1 MSNITSFIVGT
12 FTGIYLAQN
21 YDLPD
26 ARDLTEKFKDYMRS
40 IEKKK
45 QIIYNS
51 ISNMSYDLCKW
62 FKKSGKNQKVIP
74 QKQKL
79 QYPNPVLFQLF
90 LPKKPQSQFSPMVL
104 QLIMEKGSKLLGE
117 EQVCFLE
124 RMMEEIYPKRSS
136 PRRLRIMSVN

>member
-45 QIIYNS
+45 
-51 ISNMSYDLCKW
+51 
-62 FKKSGKNQKVIP
+62 
-74 QKQKL
+74 
-79 QYPNPVLFQLF
+79 
-90 LPKKPQSQFSPMVL
+90 
-104 QLIMEKGSKLLGE
+104 
-117 EQVCFLE
+117 
-124 RMMEEIYPKRSS
+124 
-136 PRRLRIMSVN
+136 